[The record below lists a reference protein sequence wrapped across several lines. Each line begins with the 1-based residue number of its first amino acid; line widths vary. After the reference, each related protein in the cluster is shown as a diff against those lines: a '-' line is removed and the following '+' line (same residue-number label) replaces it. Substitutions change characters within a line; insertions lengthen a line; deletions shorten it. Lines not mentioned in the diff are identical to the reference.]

1 MKAIRSIIK
10 KEFLSYFS
18 SPIAYIVIF
27 TFLLLSGFF
36 FYSLVSWFNS
46 VSVQLA
52 QNPYY
57 YQQINI
63 NQMVFAPFFNNLS
76 IVLLLMLPLLSM
88 RLFSE
93 EKKWAPK
100 SCSSLLPCL

>member
-63 NQMVFAPFFNNLS
+63 NQMVFSPFFNNSSTFNLA
-76 IVLLLMLPLLSM
+76 
-88 RLFSE
+88 F
-93 EKKWAPK
+93 
-100 SCSSLLPCL
+100 SLLRNTIRSSILNCNPTPASTSNAQ